1 MYCVVYKIYGNK
13 IIRIV
18 AQKIGR
24 EIKYLGDTAGS
35 VPDYCNKA
43 DTAIK

>member
-1 MYCVVYKIYGNK
+1 MYCVVYKIYGEK

-18 AQKIGR
+18 AQKDGKGNKI
-24 EIKYLGDTAGS
+24 LGDNAGS
-35 VPDYCNKA
+35 CPDSCNNA

>member
-18 AQKIGR
+18 AQRMGR
-24 EIKYLGDTAGS
+24 EIKYLEILQAQFQTL
-35 VPDYCNKA
+35 
-43 DTAIK
+43 AIMQILQ